1 MKYFVTI
8 TKPVG
13 YCHLGV
19 ALSYEALQKEFM
31 MKAYS
36 SNVFIWFI
44 HGNTLL
50 TAALEMLHFCN
61 CLSHW
66 VRRAAFDECLRT
78 QALNE
83 VGGGEGQTGSNPRF
97 IGVPQSLF
105 AGTNHYSPGKGGH
118 LTHMHSSITLFRL
131 CVLLRESSTIE
142 IAATVT
148 NHPRSSISLLE
159 QPATPLSEPITMPDS
174 RPSLQ
179 AANHSFTTIKRFAK
193 NLLQKLATDQ
203 PPTYIIRKRGQR
215 APVGKRDGPRAFC
228 NSRVPCELKVE
239 PDASS
244 CSEERLRSV
253 QTAFEM
259 EYRDMES
266 SEAMENGMI
275 PVASEDSAFLSAASS
290 ATATARSPRRR
301 ARPRAPAAT
310 PGHSA
315 TGVAPTLMA
324 APSTSSSPFG
334 FAEGASYVAA
344 TPQALA
350 YQYLVQETQNLRA
363 ENASLQQKLHVFQHL
378 LQNRERLVSVLR
390 TLGMDAHISDPSS

>member
-1 MKYFVTI
+1 M
-8 TKPVG
+8 
-13 YCHLGV
+13 
-19 ALSYEALQKEFM
+19 
-31 MKAYS
+31 
-36 SNVFIWFI
+36 
-44 HGNTLL
+44 
-50 TAALEMLHFCN
+50 
-61 CLSHW
+61 
-66 VRRAAFDECLRT
+66 
-78 QALNE
+78 
-83 VGGGEGQTGSNPRF
+83 
-97 IGVPQSLF
+97 
-105 AGTNHYSPGKGGH
+105 
-118 LTHMHSSITLFRL
+118 
-131 CVLLRESSTIE
+131 
-142 IAATVT
+142 
-148 NHPRSSISLLE
+148 
-159 QPATPLSEPITMPDS
+159 
-174 RPSLQ
+174 
-179 AANHSFTTIKRFAK
+179 
-193 NLLQKLATDQ
+193 
-203 PPTYIIRKRGQR
+203 
-215 APVGKRDGPRAFC
+215 
-228 NSRVPCELKVE
+228 
-239 PDASS
+239 
-244 CSEERLRSV
+244 

-301 ARPRAPAAT
+301 ARPRAPAAA

>member
-1 MKYFVTI
+1 
-8 TKPVG
+8 
-13 YCHLGV
+13 
-19 ALSYEALQKEFM
+19 
-31 MKAYS
+31 MKA
-36 SNVFIWFI
+36 
-44 HGNTLL
+44 
-50 TAALEMLHFCN
+50 
-61 CLSHW
+61 
-66 VRRAAFDECLRT
+66 
-78 QALNE
+78 
-83 VGGGEGQTGSNPRF
+83 
-97 IGVPQSLF
+97 
-105 AGTNHYSPGKGGH
+105 
-118 LTHMHSSITLFRL
+118 
-131 CVLLRESSTIE
+131 
-142 IAATVT
+142 
-148 NHPRSSISLLE
+148 
-159 QPATPLSEPITMPDS
+159 
-174 RPSLQ
+174 
-179 AANHSFTTIKRFAK
+179 
-193 NLLQKLATDQ
+193 
-203 PPTYIIRKRGQR
+203 
-215 APVGKRDGPRAFC
+215 
-228 NSRVPCELKVE
+228 CELKVE